1 MKMQSTIFSLMI
13 ALSVISVVQLNA
25 QTRGRDR
32 GGDRERSDSRERAD
46 SKEQRER
53 YANRDDHDRNDR
65 DRKDHDRNDRD
76 RRDNDKWKNDRD
88 HDRGNHYG
96 HNKNRH
102 DHGRTVVRHVHVH
115 DRYCHRRPVV
125 VRHHYTRP
133 RYVYYRDYD
142 VYYDYSRNVYFSYSG
157 RTWSMSTAIPV
168 GMRHT
173 NLRQVKRYEI
183 DYYDD
188 DFSSYLDNGRPA
200 YGKECDW

>member
-1 MKMQSTIFSLMI
+1 MKMKSTIFSLMI
-13 ALSVISVVQLNA
+13 GLSVISVVQLNA

-32 GGDRERSDSRERAD
+32 DGDRELSDSRDRSD
-46 SKEQRER
+46 RS
-53 YANRDDHDRNDR
+53 DRNDR
-65 DRKDHDRNDRD
+65 DRGTNRDYRD
-76 RRDNDKWKNDRD
+76 RRDTHDWKNDRN

-96 HNKNRH
+96 RNNHRH
-102 DHGRTVVRHVHVH
+102 HHDYDRRVVVRHVH

-125 VRHHYTRP
+125 VHHHHTRP

-157 RTWSMSTAIPV
+157 RSWSMSTGIPI
-168 GMRHT
+168 GMRNV
-173 NLRQVKRYEI
+173 NLRAVKRYEV

-188 DFSSYLDNGRPA
+188 DFGNYLDNGRPA

>member
-1 MKMQSTIFSLMI
+1 MKMKSTIFSLMI
-13 ALSVISVVQLNA
+13 GLSVISVVPLNA

-32 GGDRERSDSRERAD
+32 NGDRERSDSRER
-46 SKEQRER
+46 S
-53 YANRDDHDRNDR
+53 DRNDR
-65 DRKDHDRNDRD
+65 NRTSDRSDHDRKGDHNS
-76 RRDNDKWKNDRD
+76 RDNHDWNNNHD
-88 HDRGNHYG
+88 HDRGNHQA
-96 HNKNRH
+96 HNNGRH
-102 DHGRTVVRHVHVH
+102 HDYDRRPAVRYVHVH

-125 VRHHYTRP
+125 VHHHYTRP

-157 RTWSMSTAIPV
+157 RSWSMSAGIPI
-168 GMRHT
+168 GMRNV
-173 NLRQVKRYEI
+173 NLRQVKRYEV